1 MKNISRSMFILSFL
15 MLFSLG
21 ANAKWYTVEM
31 TGYVGCI
38 KFVASLDINY
48 DPSTNTLYDY
58 HITSLTGSNGC
69 KTGQITNLG
78 ISTGQISIMNND
90 KNENLTYNQNE
101 FEDSWSLYPNPASDF
116 VKVKYNLSES
126 SYKKH
131 QNVSVSLVNI
141 YGGTTVITDA
151 HKIYSSTLT
160 GTKGELLVNLSN
172 IPKGMYWLMVMG
184 ENDEVL
190 TTKKLIK

>member
-21 ANAKWYTVEM
+21 AQARVYHIPVE
-31 TGYVGCI
+31 GSSGCI
-38 KFVASLDINY
+38 TVKGFVNMEYTPGDAAPSWYELEITQVYDGCRNVVINGLQ
-48 DPSTNTLYDY
+48 STQ
-58 HITSLTGSNGC
+58 TSI
-69 KTGQITNLG
+69 KE
-78 ISTGQISIMNND
+78 
-90 KNENLTYNQNE
+90 NENFADGNNVEET
-101 FEDSWSLYPNPASDF
+101 DKWSLYPNPASNY